1 MNNNTTHG
9 WPLNMDTETIYEPF
23 TTPKM
28 ISSVLLLL
36 IFVFGSIVNSL
47 YLWVLWFR
55 MRRTVNTTWF
65 LHLILTN
72 FFFTLFTPF
81 LAVYFMMRPHW
92 IFGLFMCKLVNSFI
106 SVCMYGSVFILTT
119 ISLDRYCLV
128 FHPHWYRK
136 HINTRKASLI
146 CAALWTFTLLFSS
159 PYLAFR
165 NIRYRNNITNCY
177 NDYTLSGKLDERQ
190 TKWFLFSFRLLVGLL
205 IPLGIITICYLSIF
219 IKMKREN
226 LARSTRPYKIMCTA
240 ILSFFISWTPYHV
253 WYGMTVEPG
262 KFPETILEVL
272 LILTNL
278 FTCINYCLTPILYL
292 FIVESFKNIF
302 KKSLVV
308 LIELVLNETYS
319 TANRNLEDQK
329 EQERASFVALK
340 DVKEEGS

>member
-1 MNNNTTHG
+1 MDNNTTHG
-9 WPLNMDTETIYEPF
+9 WPLNMDNEAIYEPF

-28 ISSVLLLL
+28 MSSLLLLL
-36 IFVFGSIVNSL
+36 IFVFGLIVNSL
-47 YLWVLWFR
+47 YLWVLGFR

-65 LHLILTN
+65 LHLILMN
-72 FFFTLFTPF
+72 FFFTLITPF
-81 LAVYFMMRPHW
+81 IAVYLMMRPHW
-92 IFGLFMCKLVNSFI
+92 IFGLFLCKLVNSLV
-106 SVCMYGSVFILTT
+106 SVCMYGSVFTLTT

-136 HINTRKASLI
+136 HMNTRKASLI
-146 CAALWTFTLLFSS
+146 CAALWTFALLFSS

-165 NIRYRNNITNCY
+165 DIRDRNNITICY

-190 TKWFLFSFRLLVGLL
+190 TKWSLFGFRFLVGLL

-226 LARSTRPYKIMCTA
+226 LARSTRPYKIICTA
-240 ILSFFISWTPYHV
+240 LLSFFISWTPYHV
-253 WYGMTVEPG
+253 WYGMMVEPG
-262 KFPETILEVL
+262 KFPEKLLEIL
-272 LILTNL
+272 LIFTTL

-302 KKSLVV
+302 KKSLVA

-319 TANRNLEDQK
+319 TANRSLEDRK
-329 EQERASFVALK
+329 ELERASVVATK

>member
-1 MNNNTTHG
+1 MDNNTTHG
-9 WPLNMDTETIYEPF
+9 WSLNMDTKTIYEPF

-36 IFVFGSIVNSL
+36 TFVFGLIVNSL

-72 FFFTLFTPF
+72 FFFTLLTPF

-92 IFGLFMCKLVNSFI
+92 ILGLFMCKFVNFFI
-106 SVCMYGSVFILTT
+106 SVCMYGAVFILTT
-119 ISLDRYCLV
+119 ISLDRYGLV
-128 FHPHWYRK
+128 YHPHWYRK
-136 HINTRKASLI
+136 HMNPRKASLI
-146 CAALWTFTLLFSS
+146 CAALWTFALLFSS

-165 NIRYRNNITNCY
+165 NVKYKNNITICY
-177 NDYTLSGKLDERQ
+177 NEYTLSGKLDERQ
-190 TKWFLFSFRLLVGLL
+190 IKWFLFGFRLLVGLL
-205 IPLGIITICYLSIF
+205 IPLCIITICYLSIF

-226 LARSTRPYKIMCTA
+226 LARSTRPYKIICTA

-253 WYGMTVEPG
+253 WYGMHVEPG
-262 KFPETILEVL
+262 KFPEAILDFL
-272 LILTNL
+272 QILTIL
-278 FTCINYCLTPILYL
+278 FTCINFCLTPILYL

-302 KKSLVV
+302 RKSLVAI
-308 LIELVLNETYS
+308 IELVLIETNS
-319 TANRNLEDQK
+319 TANRNLEDRK
-329 EQERASFVALK
+329 EQQRKSFVVVS